1 MSGKIAYLDTSAI
14 VKRYVDEPGSDIVR
28 DLYKKCYFG
37 ELRISF
43 SIWNIGE
50 VLGVINRARVLG
62 RIREED
68 YVVTKKRFLAET
80 IRLVR
85 LGVLFI
91 VGMRR
96 SILRDSWRLVER
108 YNIYQADA
116 LQVASA
122 KSVKAE
128 QFFVA
133 DRNLHEVAL
142 KEGLNS
148 AYLG

>member
-14 VKRYVDEPGSDIVR
+14 IKRYVDEPGSDVVR
-28 DLYKKCYFG
+28 SLYKRCYFG

-43 SIWNIGE
+43 SIWNVGE
-50 VLGVINRARVLG
+50 VLGVIDRARMLG

-68 YVVTKKRFLAET
+68 YLITKKRFLAET

-85 LGVLFI
+85 LGILLI
-91 VGMRR
+91 VSMRR
-96 SILRDSWRLVER
+96 SILRDSWRLIER
-108 YNIYQADA
+108 YHIYQADA

-133 DRNLHEVAL
+133 DRKLHEVAL
-142 KEGLNS
+142 KEGLNPT
-148 AYLG
+148 YLE

>member
-1 MSGKIAYLDTSAI
+1 MSGKIVYLDASVI
-14 VKRYVDEPGSDIVR
+14 VKRYVDEPGSDVVR
-28 DLYKKCYFG
+28 SLYKRCYFG

-50 VLGVINRARVLG
+50 VLGVVDRARMLG

-68 YVVTKKRFLAET
+68 YVIAKKRFLAET

-85 LGVLFI
+85 LGMLLI
-91 VGMRR
+91 IGMQR

-108 YNIYQADA
+108 YHIYQADA

-122 KSVKAE
+122 KNVKAE

-133 DRNLHEVAL
+133 DRKLHEVAL